1 VFEDTEDA
9 TEDPE
14 PIMVTQGE
22 KDDTVEAILDKHIG
36 VGAIGW
42 HRSMEQRCAC
52 HGLLANSSLP
62 ESRRSFSM
70 HSGRDLT

>member
-1 VFEDTEDA
+1 MCATGTQCAAGRVFEDTEDA

-42 HRSMEQRCAC
+42 HRSMEQRCA
-52 HGLLANSSLP
+52 
-62 ESRRSFSM
+62 RRQPA
-70 HSGRDLT
+70 G